1 MPRVAMAGVLPPL
14 GGPVGIDYQL
24 DRTILQEISLP
35 VAGQLAEVELRLEW
49 AEEGAPPA
57 AARAYRHMLQ
67 GGGKRLRPLVLL
79 LGAEAIGEYNGRV
92 LQAAV
97 AVEQV
102 HLASVIHDDVVDNTR
117 SRRGRDSVRML
128 LGDRHAVLVGDYL
141 VAHIYRQLAAQ
152 DDSRVVSVLTE
163 TIVQMC
169 LGALQEMQWR
179 YQAATEP
186 DYLRAISAKTAVL
199 MQASARLGATC
210 AGADPR
216 MEQVL
221 GRYGYDL
228 GIAFQIRDDLLD
240 LYGDP
245 AILGKP
251 IGQDLQAGQFTL
263 PVIYALQQPGADPLQ
278 ELIEQFIVQRPESKQ
293 AAQATE
299 LIERLGGR
307 EYAEYRARHHA
318 DQAQGALAE
327 LREGPA
333 RNALSRLADYVAE
346 RRH

>member
-1 MPRVAMAGVLPPL
+1 MAGTLLLV
-14 GGPVGIDYQL
+14 GGLIGIDCQP
-24 DRTILQEISLP
+24 DRTILEEISFP
-35 VAGQLAEVELRLEW
+35 VAGQLAEVELCLER
-49 AEEGAPPA
+49 AQDGAPPA
-57 AARAYRHMLQ
+57 AARAYQHMLRS
-67 GGGKRLRPLVLL
+67 GGKRLRPLVLL

-128 LGDRHAVLVGDYL
+128 LGDRQAVLVGDYL

-199 MQASARLGATC
+199 MQASARLGAIC

-240 LYGDP
+240 LYGDT
-245 AILGKP
+245 AALGKP

-263 PVIYALQQPGADPLQ
+263 PVIHALQQPSADPLQ
-278 ELIEQFIVQRPESKQ
+278 ELIEQFIVRRPGSKQ
-293 AAQATE
+293 VAQATE

-307 EYAEYRARHHA
+307 EYAEHRARHHA
-318 DQAQGALAE
+318 DQAQAVLAE
-327 LREGPA
+327 LGESPA
-333 RNALSRLADYVAE
+333 RETLSRLADYVVE

>member
-1 MPRVAMAGVLPPL
+1 MAGILPLL
-14 GGPVGIDYQL
+14 GGPVGIDDQL

-35 VAGQLAEVELRLEW
+35 VAGQLAEVELRLER
-49 AEEGAPPA
+49 AQEGAPPA
-57 AARAYRHMLQ
+57 AVRAYQHMLRS
-67 GGGKRLRPLVLL
+67 GGKRLRPLIVL
-79 LGAEAIGEYNGRV
+79 LGAETTGEYNGRV

-128 LGDRHAVLVGDYL
+128 LGDRQAVLVGDYL
-141 VAHIYRQLAAQ
+141 VAHICRQLAAQ

-199 MQASARLGATC
+199 MQASARLGAIC

-221 GRYGYDL
+221 GQYGYDL

-240 LYGDP
+240 LYGDTV
-245 AILGKP
+245 ALGKP

-278 ELIEQFIVQRPESKQ
+278 ELIEQFIIVQRPESEQ

-307 EYAEYRARHHA
+307 EYAEHRARHHV
-318 DQAQGALAE
+318 DQAQAALTE
-327 LREGPA
+327 LRESPA
-333 RNALSRLADYVAE
+333 RDALSRLADYVVE
-346 RRH
+346 RHH